1 MVVTQLPAKLQL
13 LYFFRAGKTVFFIGS
28 RKRVGGGGGGGGGL
42 GGLGC
47 FIVQVIYSWKV
58 GLSIFRHR
66 SLQFDSSRESFL
78 PKC

>member
-13 LYFFRAGKTVFFIGS
+13 LYFFREGKTVFFIGS
-28 RKRVGGGGGGGGGL
+28 RKRVGGGGG